1 MIVGHRL
8 NSLRGMTR
16 GKCSGPVTRYCEVS
30 SRWLPNDCVLLRDAA
45 LRPPALRLRRAEID
59 VADRPQDQPK
69 PLRSGLPAPLRS
81 AEIGA
86 REVIAYLREHPD
98 FLDRHPD
105 ALRLLRA
112 PTRCVDEEVLDFQ
125 HFMLERLRGDL
136 TRLHDEQRSLIAT
149 SRGNLA
155 SQSRVH
161 KAVLAM
167 LRAPSFE
174 HLLQI
179 VTTDLA
185 VLIDVD
191 VVTLGVESSASRTP
205 RLPVH
210 GLHLLPSG
218 TVDRLLGLNRDTLLC
233 TDIQGDPALFGEAAG
248 LVRSQALLRLSF
260 SRSAPVGLMCMGTRT
275 ADTFQPGLGTEL
287 LAFLAHTLEIAIAQ
301 WLDRAR

>member
-1 MIVGHRL
+1 
-8 NSLRGMTR
+8 MTR

-30 SRWLPNDCVLLRDAA
+30 ARWLPNDCVLLRDAA
-45 LRPPALRLRRAEID
+45 LRQPALRLRPAEID

-98 FLDRHPD
+98 FLDGHPD
-105 ALRLLRA
+105 ALQLLRA
-112 PTRCVDEEVLDFQ
+112 PTRRVDDEVLDFQ

-155 SQSRVH
+155 CQSRVH

-218 TVDRLLGLNRDTLLC
+218 TVDRLLGPNRGTLLC

-260 SRSAPVGLMCMGTRT
+260 SRSAPVGLMCIGTRT

>member
-1 MIVGHRL
+1 
-8 NSLRGMTR
+8 
-16 GKCSGPVTRYCEVS
+16 
-30 SRWLPNDCVLLRDAA
+30 
-45 LRPPALRLRRAEID
+45 

-69 PLRSGLPAPLRS
+69 PVRGGLPAPVRPV
-81 AEIGA
+81 EIGA
-86 REVIAYLREHPD
+86 REVVAYLREHPD

-112 PTRCVDEEVLDFQ
+112 PTRPTADGVLDFQ
-125 HFMLERLRGDL
+125 HFMLERLRRDL
-136 TRLHDEQRSLIAT
+136 SQLQDEHKGLIAT

-155 SQSRVH
+155 SQCRVH

-174 HLLQI
+174 HLIQI

-210 GLHLLPSG
+210 GIHLLPSG
-218 TVDRLLGLNRDTLLC
+218 TVDRLLGPNRDALLC
-233 TDIQGDPALFGEAAG
+233 TDIQGDPVLLGGAAG

-260 SRSAPVGLMCMGTRT
+260 SRSAPIGLMCIGTRT
-275 ADTFQPGLGTEL
+275 PDTFQPGLGTEL
-287 LAFLAHTLEIAIAQ
+287 LNFLARTLEITIAQ
-301 WLDRAR
+301 WLEHSR

>member
-1 MIVGHRL
+1 MV
-8 NSLRGMTR
+8 
-16 GKCSGPVTRYCEVS
+16 
-30 SRWLPNDCVLLRDAA
+30 
-45 LRPPALRLRRAEID
+45 
-59 VADRPQDQPK
+59 DRPQDQPK
-69 PLRSGLPAPLRS
+69 PLRSGLPAPVPP

-86 REVIAYLREHPD
+86 REVVVAYLREHPD

-112 PTRCVDEEVLDFQ
+112 PTRLAGEGVLDFQ

-136 TRLHDEQRSLIAT
+136 TRLQDEQKSLIAT

-185 VLIDVD
+185 VLIDAD
-191 VVTLGVESSASRTP
+191 IVTLGVESSASRIP

-210 GLHLLPSG
+210 GIHLLPSG
-218 TVDRLLGLNRDTLLC
+218 TVDRLLGPNRDALLC
-233 TDIQGDPALFGEAAG
+233 TDVQGDPTLFGEAAG

-260 SRSAPVGLMCMGTRT
+260 SRSAPVGLMCIGTRT

-287 LAFLAHTLEIAIAQ
+287 LSFLAHTLEITIAQ